1 MSTIE
6 RGGQYTHSMEKLSKL
21 EVKDKESRLSAL
33 RADSELFAEP
43 KLISDEVFLQR
54 IFAQDAR
61 KGCELLFKRYY
72 NNLCNHAMR
81 FVYSKEAAEDI
92 VNEVFANFWQQQVFE
107 KINNSYRAYLYQAV
121 RYRSYNYIKY
131 ELNQTESFEPDYTT
145 TPVLQADDILHY
157 TELCQKLDRV
167 IQELPPQCRR
177 AFQLNRLEGKKY
189 AQVAEELNITVS
201 AVERL
206 ISRALSKLRNEL
218 KEEWM
223 PGL

>member
-1 MSTIE
+1 
-6 RGGQYTHSMEKLSKL
+6 MEKLSNREPNEQETKL
-21 EVKDKESRLSAL
+21 TAL
-33 RADSELFAEP
+33 KSDTALAAEP
-43 KLISDEVFLQR
+43 KLISEEVFLQR

-61 KGCELLFKRYY
+61 KGCEVLFKRYY
-72 NNLCNHAMR
+72 NNLCNHALR

-107 KINNSYRAYLYQAV
+107 KINHSYRAYLYRAV

-131 ELNQTESFEPDYTT
+131 ELNQSETFQPDYTVEA
-145 TPVLQADDILHY
+145 PVPQADEILHY
-157 TELCQKLDRV
+157 NELSQKLDKV

-189 AQVAEELNITVS
+189 AEVAEEMGITLS

-206 ISRALSKLRNEL
+206 ISRALGKLRSEL

-223 PGL
+223 NRGDRV

>member
-1 MSTIE
+1 
-6 RGGQYTHSMEKLSKL
+6 MEKLSKSEL
-21 EVKDKESRLSAL
+21 TEQDHRLSAL
-33 RADSELFAEP
+33 KPDAMTPAEP
-43 KLISDEVFLQR
+43 KLISEEVFLQR

-61 KGCELLFKRYY
+61 KACEILFKRYY

-107 KINNSYRAYLYQAV
+107 KINNSYRAYLYRAV

-131 ELNQTESFEPDYTT
+131 ELNQTEALPNDSIVEA
-145 TPVLQADDILHY
+145 PVPQADEILHY
-157 TELCQKLDRV
+157 NELCHKLDKA
-167 IQELPPQCRR
+167 IQELPPQCRK

-189 AQVAEELNITVS
+189 AEVAEELGITVS

-206 ISRALSKLRNEL
+206 ISRALSKLRVDL
-218 KEEWM
+218 KEEWPNRDEKM
-223 PGL
+223 